1 MNKKTYLIISIISFI
16 FSGISLGIT
25 MLFALVGN
33 FMCGKP
39 FYMISG
45 SDGPIPSCTPI
56 FNTDF
61 KWIILFGGILLIV
74 GIISIIVYKKGSKR

>member
-16 FSGISLGIT
+16 FGGISLGIT

-33 FMCGKP
+33 FMCGEP
-39 FYMISG
+39 FFMISG
-45 SDGPIPSCTPI
+45 SNGPIPSCVSI

-61 KWIILFGGILLIV
+61 AWLLFAGIVLILVGTIFIIL
-74 GIISIIVYKKGSKR
+74 YKKNKN